1 MGIGA
6 KVKHAEVF
14 STDEEDVL
22 WKTGTL
28 GTGSPSRL
36 MNAVFYNNG
45 KILCLRGGEE
55 HQKLKISQF
64 RFDSDEGGEYVVFTE
79 NGSKNR
85 NGSYKDKADNKIV
98 KQYAQPHLKEQCYV
112 YLLHCY
118 FSKLPKLCMNETFS
132 TGDQGIVHLLMW

>member
-6 KVKHAEVF
+6 EAKHTEVF

-28 GTGSPSRL
+28 GTSSPSSL

-55 HQKLKISQF
+55 HRKLKISQF
-64 RFDSDEGGEYVVFTE
+64 RFDSDEGSMLLLLKMARRTAVEVT
-79 NGSKNR
+79 
-85 NGSYKDKADNKIV
+85 KIR
-98 KQYAQPHLKEQCYV
+98 QTT
-112 YLLHCY
+112 
-118 FSKLPKLCMNETFS
+118 KL
-132 TGDQGIVHLLMW
+132 